1 MKWFTLSLRNTPTRP
16 KSSSSCVAGRH
27 PERGFTLIA
36 TAVCLIALISV
47 AGLAVDVGRTFITKN
62 EAQAFVD
69 AAALSAAR
77 ELNGKTAGV
86 TNAQAAV
93 TTAMSADLWNLGN
106 TAFTAGNTVVEFAP
120 AVTGPW
126 VTTPPNPPAG
136 YGFVRVTASPS
147 LPIFLLPVAGTASAL
162 TVTARGVAG
171 IVPQTFP
178 KGGYLPFTPFAHS
191 LTDPNYG
198 FTIGQEYTALWPGNA
213 TVGPN
218 SCAGDNAQNWIDN
231 AKAGTSNSD
240 RGYFELQSASSI
252 SAAILGQRQLSPL
265 AAGDILNL
273 TNGRKQSELAALV
286 TLASRDT
293 DLTNYQP
300 IPGNPAATGYHGNGV
315 RLVVMPIN
323 SGFAGDPSH
332 VPPIQPMQVLG
343 FATFLLPMSYPNG
356 GNKSW
361 CMIYMGSKSVGSS
374 GVTPY
379 TGAGA
384 YVTKL
389 LQ

>member
-147 LPIFLLPVAGTASAL
+147 LSIFLLPVAGTASAL

-198 FTIGQEYTALWPGNA
+198 FTIGQEYTVLWPGNVK
-213 TVGPN
+213 VGPN
-218 SCAGDNAQNWIDN
+218 GCAGDNAQNWIDN
-231 AKAGTSNSD
+231 ASAGAGSD

-374 GVTPY
+374 GVTPF